1 MKFSVYKI
9 ISILCIV
16 LPNSYQFIQ
25 NQKQCKS
32 NEYRCLDNTCI
43 PENLKCDQNKNCDDN
58 SDEGLI
64 CECDPNYTYQCITG
78 ECIWL
83 EQKCDLKYDC
93 RYLDDES
100 NCPTCAE
107 FLCKNEKC
115 IAKSNVC
122 NGIDDCGD
130 NSDELQCRKCDI
142 TMS

>member
-1 MKFSVYKI
+1 MKFRVYKI
-9 ISILCIV
+9 ISILWIV

-25 NQKQCKS
+25 RQ
-32 NEYRCLDNTCI
+32 YRCLDDI
-43 PENLKCDQNKNCDDN
+43 SISEHLKCDQKKNCYDG

-64 CECDPNYTYQCITG
+64 CECDPNYTYRCITG

-83 EQKCDLKYDC
+83 EQKCDFKDDC
-93 RYLDDES
+93 RNMDDEWD
-100 NCPTCAE
+100 CPTCVE

-130 NSDELQCRKCDI
+130 NSDELQCRKCVLA
-142 TMS
+142 MS